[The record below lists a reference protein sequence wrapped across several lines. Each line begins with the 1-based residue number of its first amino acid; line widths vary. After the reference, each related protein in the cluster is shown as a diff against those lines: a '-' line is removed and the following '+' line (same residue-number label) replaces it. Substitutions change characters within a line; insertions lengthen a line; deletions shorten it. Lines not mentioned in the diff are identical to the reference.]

1 MPTDKSPGTDGR
13 SLRFYQ
19 FFWHDIWHGIK
30 ALLIS
35 SFHIA
40 YQTILSSWKRQRIYA
55 LLKRKKNIRDASKT
69 EVSAER
75 FKKCLPFPLT
85 ANQAAFKLNTYL

>member
-19 FFWHDIWHGIK
+19 FFWHDIWHDIK
-30 ALLIS
+30 VLLIS

-40 YQTILSSWKRQRIYA
+40 YQTILSSWKRQRMYA
-55 LLKRKKNIRDASKT
+55 LLKRKKYIRYVSKT

-75 FKKCLPFPLT
+75 LKKCLPFPLT